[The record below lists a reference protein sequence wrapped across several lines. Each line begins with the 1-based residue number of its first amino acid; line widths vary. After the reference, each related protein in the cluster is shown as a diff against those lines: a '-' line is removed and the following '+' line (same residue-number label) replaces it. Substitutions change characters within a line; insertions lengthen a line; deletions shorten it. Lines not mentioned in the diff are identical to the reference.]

1 MTGADRGAA
10 AFAGAT
16 APAKAGATSAEPLTE
31 LILVRH
37 GVTAW
42 NRERRFQGHT
52 DPGLDDEG
60 REQARRAAARLASDS
75 VDAIYASD
83 LGRAWQTAEPLG
95 QATGLALRSEP
106 ALRERRYGDFEGRSH
121 EELAR
126 DAPEAFVRWER
137 RDPDFELPGGGES
150 LRAFDARVRA
160 LLERLVRQHRG
171 QRVVAVTHGGV
182 LDCAYRAA
190 RGLALDA
197 PREHQ
202 LLNAS
207 INRIGWRDGAFFL
220 IDWADVAHLAHA
232 RDDVGA

>member
-1 MTGADRGAA
+1 M
-10 AFAGAT
+10 
-16 APAKAGATSAEPLTE
+16 TE

-52 DPGLDDEG
+52 DRGLDDEG
-60 REQARRAAARLASDS
+60 REQARRAAARLAREP

-95 QATGLALRSEP
+95 EATGLAPRSEP
-106 ALRERRYGDFEGRSH
+106 ALRERHYGAFEGRSH
-121 EELAR
+121 DELAHE
-126 DAPEAFVRWER
+126 APEAFARWER
-137 RDPDFELPGGGES
+137 REPDFELPGGGES

-160 LLERLVRQHRG
+160 TLVELAARHPG

-190 RGLALDA
+190 RGLALEA
-197 PREHQ
+197 PREHA

-220 IDWADVAHLAHA
+220 IDWADVGHLSGAG
-232 RDDVGA
+232 DDAGA

>member
-1 MTGADRGAA
+1 M
-10 AFAGAT
+10 
-16 APAKAGATSAEPLTE
+16 TE

-52 DPGLDDEG
+52 DPGLDEEG
-60 REQARRAAARLASDS
+60 REQARRAASRLATEG

-95 QATGLALRSEP
+95 EATGVAPCREP
-106 ALRERRYGDFEGRSH
+106 ALRERNYGAFEGRSH
-121 EELAR
+121 DELAR
-126 DAPEAFVRWER
+126 EAPEAFARWER
-137 RDPDFELPGGGES
+137 REPDFELPGGGES

-160 LLERLVRQHRG
+160 ALGELAARHPG

-197 PREHQ
+197 PREHP

-207 INRIGWRDGAFFL
+207 INRIGWRDGAFYL
-220 IDWADVAHLAHA
+220 IDWADVAHLSDAG
-232 RDDVGA
+232 DDIDT

>member
-1 MTGADRGAA
+1 M
-10 AFAGAT
+10 
-16 APAKAGATSAEPLTE
+16 TE

-52 DPGLDDEG
+52 DRGLDEEG
-60 REQARRAAARLASDS
+60 REQARRAAARLAREP

-95 QATGLALRSEP
+95 EATGLAPRSEP
-106 ALRERRYGDFEGRSH
+106 ALRERYYGDFEGRSH
-121 EELAR
+121 DELAHES
-126 DAPEAFVRWER
+126 PEAFARWER
-137 RDPDFELPGGGES
+137 REPDFELPGGGES

-160 LLERLVRQHRG
+160 ALGELAARHRG

-190 RGLALDA
+190 RGLGLEA
-197 PREHQ
+197 PREHA

-220 IDWADVAHLAHA
+220 IDWADVGHLSGAG
-232 RDDVGA
+232 DDAGA